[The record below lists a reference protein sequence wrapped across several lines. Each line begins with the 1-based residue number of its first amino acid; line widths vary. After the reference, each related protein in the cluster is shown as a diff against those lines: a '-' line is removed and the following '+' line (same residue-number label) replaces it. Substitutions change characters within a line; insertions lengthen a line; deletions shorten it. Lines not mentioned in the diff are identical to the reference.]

1 MTILYCFHV
10 YPVLEGFEL
19 LLLCFWPDWCL
30 LECVLLDGFLL
41 GCFEYGSGLELPP
54 GLELPA
60 GLEPEL
66 GGFGGL
72 GPLPQ
77 LGGHSSRGSLIGV
90 DFLTPGNSLT
100 LGIRLDRLRPLV

>member
-10 YPVLEGFEL
+10 YPVLEDFLPEPEGEGFEL
-19 LLLCFWPDWCL
+19 LLFCFWPDWCL

-41 GCFEYGSGLELPP
+41 ECFEYGSGLEP
-54 GLELPA
+54 G
-60 GLEPEL
+60 L

-72 GPLPQ
+72 GPLPD
-77 LGGHSSRGSLIGV
+77 LGGYSSRGSLIGL

-100 LGIRLDRLRPLV
+100 LAIRLDRLRPLV